1 MTNFVN
7 SIVLTGISGGC
18 AKASQPK
25 NDEPYAFSSIAV
37 KRPEPSKVND
47 YFTIVGF
54 GEVASKIAL
63 FTKGT
68 PISVR
73 GRLEANRYT
82 DKNGMT
88 KESYRV
94 IVEDITRVVE

>member
-18 AKASQPK
+18 AKASQTK

-94 IVEDITRVVE
+94 IVEDIREL

>member
-18 AKASQPK
+18 AKASKTK
-25 NDEPYAFSSIAV
+25 NDEPYALSSIAV